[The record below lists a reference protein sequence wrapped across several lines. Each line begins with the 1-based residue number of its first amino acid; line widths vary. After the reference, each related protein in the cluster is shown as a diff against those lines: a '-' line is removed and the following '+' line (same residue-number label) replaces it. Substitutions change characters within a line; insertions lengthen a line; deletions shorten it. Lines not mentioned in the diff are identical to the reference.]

1 MAALPE
7 RGGSA
12 PGSQPRGGIVRV
24 VLRGEDVDSLDPALA
39 YAVGAWSL
47 IDTTCARLLRPTGPV
62 QGAGRDALEPE
73 VAVAGPRVSNGGRVY
88 TFALRS
94 GFRFSDGTPVR
105 ASAFARAIHRTLAPG
120 VASPWA
126 VYARDIVGAD
136 KVVSGTTREAAGV
149 VARGN
154 TLVIRLERPVP
165 DFPFRTTAW
174 CAVPPTLP
182 ADREG
187 IGVYPA
193 AGPYVVEEHVPGS
206 TVELRRNPF
215 YGGKRPQRVE
225 GFTADLR
232 ASSFDDVVERIER
245 GTADWGWVLPEV
257 LLDPGRRL
265 ASRYGVNRSRFHVRP
280 GTTTFGFVLNTQRPL
295 FRENPKLR
303 QAVNFAIDRPA
314 VRLAGGGALRSRL
327 TDQYIPPG
335 MPGFEDAPIYPL
347 HGPDLRR
354 ARALARGNMRSGVAV
369 LYTVDAP
376 PRLAAAQAV
385 KRSLAKIGLE
395 VRIRPVPLPAYFGRL
410 GARGEYDIGFRP
422 WVPDFADPFSVLNIN
437 FDGRFVGDTNWARL
451 DSPDVNRRLRRAASL
466 SGAARYRAYAV
477 LDARLARETAPMVAV
492 EVLNDATFVSRR
504 IGCIGRAFDLSAVC
518 LRP

>member
-1 MAALPE
+1 M
-7 RGGSA
+7 
-12 PGSQPRGGIVRV
+12 
-24 VLRGEDVDSLDPALA
+24 DPALA

-47 IDTTCARLLRPTGPV
+47 IDTTCALLLRPTGPV
-62 QGAGRDALEPE
+62 HGVGESSLEPE
-73 VAVAGPRVSNGGRVY
+73 VAAGNPRVSNGGRVY
-88 TFALRS
+88 TFTLRT

-120 VASPWA
+120 TASPWA
-126 VYARDIVGAD
+126 VYARDIVGAE
-136 KVVSGTTREAAGV
+136 KVVSGMAREAAGV

-182 ADREG
+182 TDREG

-193 AGPYVVEEHVPGS
+193 AGPYVVEEHVPGAR
-206 TVELRRNPF
+206 VEIRRNRF
-215 YGGKRPQRVE
+215 YRGKRPQRVE

-232 ASSFDDVVERIER
+232 ASSFDDIVDRIER
-245 GTADWGWVLPEV
+245 GAADWGWVLPEV
-257 LLDPGRRL
+257 LLDSGRRL
-265 ASRYGVNRSRFHVRP
+265 ASRYGVNRSRFYVQP
-280 GTTTFGFVLNTQRPL
+280 GTTTFGFVLNTSRPL
-295 FRENPKLR
+295 FRDNPKLR

-314 VRLAGGGALRSRL
+314 VRRAGGGALRSRL

-335 MPGFEDAPIYPL
+335 MPGFEDAPVYPL
-347 HGPDLRR
+347 DGPDLGR
-354 ARALARGNMRSGVAV
+354 ARALARGNTRGGVAV

-385 KRSLAKIGLE
+385 ERSLAKIGLD

-410 GARGEYDIGFRP
+410 GARGDYDIGFRP
-422 WVPDFADPFSVLNIN
+422 WVPDFGDPFSVLNVN

-451 DSPDVNRRLRRAASL
+451 DSADVNRRLRRAASL
-466 SGAARYRAYAV
+466 SGAARYRAYAA
-477 LDARLARETAPMVAV
+477 LDAQLARDTAPMVAV

-504 IGCIGRAFDLSAVC
+504 VGCVGRAFDLSAVC
-518 LRP
+518 LRR